1 MRHDFENKY
10 TNEGLRKISYKKC
23 KECGAVLLKNDDLFN
38 MNCTVASRKVQ
49 ELKSNLE
56 KINL

>member
-49 ELKSNLE
+49 ELKSNL
-56 KINL
+56 